1 MIEFISHLS
10 CCGSLYISWVRQ
22 FSGWKKKT
30 IKKYIKTTKQ
40 QNNKTKLSLILY
52 ILSCFDTIEI
62 NLVSSFCPKPFP
74 CLHSIWHTS
83 NPEKVT
89 LHSSALWDSIRPVM
103 RRTELT
109 AASWKNV
116 WREQE
121 HSTHCECVP

>member
-1 MIEFISHLS
+1 M
-10 CCGSLYISWVRQ
+10 GVRKKI
-22 FSGWKKKT
+22 FKKT
-30 IKKYIKTTKQ
+30 KPNQTKPNKQ
-40 QNNKTKLSLILY
+40 QNKTKFLY
-52 ILSCFDTIEI
+52 ILSCFDTIET

-74 CLHSIWHTS
+74 CLHSIWHVS

-89 LHSSALWDSIRPVM
+89 LHSSALWDSIRPVR

-121 HSTHCECVP
+121 HSSHCECVP